1 MGLPEPPSY
10 SGERSAAA
18 IRIPNLRHALATS
31 GHKPE
36 KEFYTRRQYV
46 VYEDQ
51 LQYEVA
57 TFSSTH
63 EKKDYSNMKEQ
74 YTNKT
79 GKAQHSGLN
88 SLQASMWK
96 NVRSQAYAWDK
107 S

>member
-1 MGLPEPPSY
+1 
-10 SGERSAAA
+10 
-18 IRIPNLRHALATS
+18 
-31 GHKPE
+31 
-36 KEFYTRRQYV
+36 
-46 VYEDQ
+46 
-51 LQYEVA
+51 
-57 TFSSTH
+57 
-63 EKKDYSNMKEQ
+63 MKEQ

>member
-1 MGLPEPPSY
+1 MPLLHLVT
-10 SGERSAAA
+10 
-18 IRIPNLRHALATS
+18 NLKKNSTLEGNTS
-31 GHKPE
+31 ST
-36 KEFYTRRQYV
+36 KE
-46 VYEDQ
+46 Q

-96 NVRSQAYAWDK
+96 NVRSQVYAWDEP
-107 S
+107 

>member
-1 MGLPEPPSY
+1 MGLPDPSY

-46 VYEDQ
+46 VFEDQ